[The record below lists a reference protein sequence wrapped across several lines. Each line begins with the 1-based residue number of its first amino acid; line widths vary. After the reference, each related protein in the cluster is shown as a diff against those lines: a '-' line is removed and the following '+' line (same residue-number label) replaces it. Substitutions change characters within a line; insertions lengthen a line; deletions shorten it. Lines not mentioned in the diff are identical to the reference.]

1 MAQVYRVAIAD
12 DDRHVLHILRHCLGK
27 AGHEVVIEATS
38 GEALIE
44 RCVEAAPDLIIID
57 INMPGLGGL
66 SAVQIIQE
74 KLETPV
80 IVLSSHCTEQLIER
94 ANMPNVFSYLV
105 KPFQIENL
113 LAAVSLTV
121 QRFKE
126 MQSYRQEV
134 STVRQTLKDR
144 KIVERAKGLVMSR
157 LSIDE
162 QTAFQHLR
170 KLARDHRKALVDIA
184 NSILLTEQAMTIGG

>member
-12 DDRHVLHILRHCLGK
+12 DDRSVLHCLRHCLGK
-27 AGHEVVIEATS
+27 AGHEVVVEATS
-38 GEALIE
+38 GEDLIE
-44 RCVEAAPDLIIID
+44 RCVEAAPELIITD
-57 INMPGLGGL
+57 INMPGLDGL
-66 SAVQIIQE
+66 AAVQIIQE
-74 KLETPV
+74 RLETPV
-80 IVLSSHCTEQLIER
+80 IVLSSHCTEQYTER
-94 ANMPNVFSYLV
+94 ANIPSVFSYLV
-105 KPFQIENL
+105 KPIQVESL
-113 LAAVSLTV
+113 LVAISLTV

-126 MQSYRQEV
+126 MQSYRQEA
-134 STVRQTLKDR
+134 STVRQALKDR

-157 LSIDE
+157 LAIDE